1 MTSSEANS
9 VHTMWATR
17 LASVLALR
25 DDANI
30 QSPRWRK
37 TRAELRRGAS
47 PATEHYAYPHV
58 LPYADPTLSDH
69 QITSLVRLFALVAEF
84 DQVPHYRPPNTTDT
98 NGQKKIRR
106 IGHWARQVSIAQA
119 KKTGEQFQAN
129 PDDLDS
135 VGQRLQFIYSL
146 DAEEAILNVSR
157 ILKIATALPGP
168 IPALDYYDLFR
179 TFLYWGNGFTPESQN
194 IRRRMLRDYFS
205 YFAEIPETSSNA
217 DNDNKDNAT
226 T

>member
-9 VHTMWATR
+9 FHTMWAAR

-25 DDANI
+25 DDTNI

-58 LPYADPTLSDH
+58 LPYVDPTLSDH
-69 QITSLVRLFALVAEF
+69 QLTSLVRLFALAAEF
-84 DQVPHYRPPNTTDT
+84 DQVPQYQPPNSADT
-98 NGQKKIRR
+98 NRPRMIRKF
-106 IGHWARQVSIAQA
+106 GHWARQVSIAQA
-119 KKTGEQFQAN
+119 KKKGEQFQAN

-146 DAEEAILNVSR
+146 DTEEAILNVSR
-157 ILKIATALPGP
+157 IFKIASSLPGP
-168 IPALDYYDLFR
+168 IPALDYYDLFW
-179 TFLYWGNGFTPESQN
+179 TFLHWGNGFTPESQN

-205 YFAEIPETSSNA
+205 YFPENPENSSST
-217 DNDNKDNAT
+217 DNDN
-226 T
+226 